1 MPTIRREA
9 SGLAARFATGA
20 ISEDL
25 RKYLN
30 AEIEAGITHNVNQGG
45 VAAEMLDR
53 LVDQIDA
60 AQIVRESRNDHWI
73 KTRTQSKMSVNN

>member
-1 MPTIRREA
+1 MPTISREA
-9 SGLAARFATGA
+9 SGLAARLATDA
-20 ISEDL
+20 IPEDL
-25 RKYLN
+25 RKFLN

-45 VAAEMLDR
+45 VAAEMLDQR
-53 LVDQIDA
+53 ADQIDA